1 VDATGAYHVYA
12 LRIAAAHSIIGINL
26 VVVESLATDDHVP
39 GVTIIGIERVST
51 TLAVED
57 RVARAMLV

>member
-1 VDATGAYHVYA
+1 LTLLALTIHV
-12 LRIAAAHSIIGINL
+12 LHIAAAHSSTGIDVA
-26 VVVESLATDDHVP
+26 VVVPLATDDLVP

-57 RVARAMLV
+57 RVTRAMLV